1 MPLIHVAIRTLRV
14 FFFIGIRLSQDS
26 NAVSDGSMGHFLGL
40 LGSLLLRCLSLSAAL
55 HVREK
60 QGQQQ
65 QDAEKTVTQEGTD
78 SQKLLSRQG
87 VDEDE
92 TDTQFEEQPSSP
104 QGRDEHEK

>member
-1 MPLIHVAIRTLRV
+1 MPLIHVAIRILLV

-87 VDEDE
+87 VDKDE
-92 TDTQFEEQPSSP
+92 SDGHFEEQPSSP
-104 QGRDEHEK
+104 QGCDEYKK